1 MKPPAIR
8 CFGLTKRY
16 GGIDAV
22 YDVELT
28 LYHGE
33 LLVIL
38 GPSACGKTTLLRMI
52 AGFEYPD
59 RGTLAVEGR
68 ILAGPGILEAPE
80 KRNIGMVAQDYALFP
95 HMNVAENVSYGLDRK
110 TDRVSRIKESLDL
123 VGLTEL
129 EHRMPHEL
137 SGGEQQ
143 RVALARALAP
153 KPDVILLDEP
163 FSNLDMGLRSHLRAE
178 VRWIL
183 KKAEATAIFVT
194 HDQED
199 AMYLG
204 DRIAV
209 MHSGRLEQVD
219 TPEEVYTKP
228 LTRFVAEFMGHAQF
242 LPVYLKDGALVTEVG
257 KLSNTENGIQGD
269 VIEVMVRPDDIS
281 IEADPEGGGVIIER
295 VFLGTHYIYTVRLS
309 SGEKIKVFSE
319 HREKHPLF
327 TKVVVKLNT
336 HHYPMCLV
344 DGEPRLRDIGVA
356 YQRIA
361 KKQNRA

>member
-16 GGIDAV
+16 GGADAV
-22 YDVELT
+22 HDVELT

-33 LLVIL
+33 LLVLL

-52 AGFEYPD
+52 AGFEHPD

-68 ILAGPGILEAPE
+68 IFAGPGIFQAPE

-95 HMNVAENVSYGLDRK
+95 HMNVAGNVSYGLERKMDRM
-110 TDRVSRIKESLDL
+110 SRIKESLEL
-123 VGLTEL
+123 VGLTGL

-209 MHSGRLEQVD
+209 MNSGRLEQVD
-219 TPEEVYTKP
+219 TPEEVYARP

-242 LPVYLKDGALVTEVG
+242 LPTYLKGDKLVTEIGELPNVP
-257 KLSNTENGIQGD
+257 NNIQEN
-269 VIEVMVRPDDIS
+269 VVKVMVRPDDIS
-281 IEADPEGGGVIIER
+281 IKIDSEGDGVITER
-295 VFLGTHYIYTVRLS
+295 VFLGTHYIYTVRLP
-309 SGEKIKVFSE
+309 SGVEIKVFSE
-319 HREKHPLF
+319 HREKHPLH
-327 TKVVVKLNT
+327 TKVVAKLNPD
-336 HHYPMCLV
+336 HPPMCLV
-344 DGEPRLRDIGVA
+344 DGEPRLRNTGAGDYEGG
-356 YQRIA
+356 
-361 KKQNRA
+361 